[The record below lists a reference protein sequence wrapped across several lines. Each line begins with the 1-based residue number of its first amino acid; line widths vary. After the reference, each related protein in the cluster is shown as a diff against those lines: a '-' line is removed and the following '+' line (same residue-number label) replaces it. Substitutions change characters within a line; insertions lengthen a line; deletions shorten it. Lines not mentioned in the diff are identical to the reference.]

1 MDKTEKRITQNLNKG
16 AMFSGDA
23 SNEIVE
29 LVYAEL
35 RKQAHR
41 FLARERRGH
50 TLQTTALVNEAYL
63 KLENQK
69 KVTWESRSHFFAIAA
84 TMMRRILVD
93 YARAKRREKRGGPVF
108 DLPLEAA
115 SEVAARGGD
124 IDLIDLDRAL
134 RRLAKKDQRLAHI
147 VELKFFS
154 GLDLRETAEVMN
166 SSESTVKRDWRMA
179 KAWLRRELS
188 GQRDERK

>member
-1 MDKTEKRITQNLNKG
+1 MFG
-16 AMFSGDA
+16 AQV
-23 SNEIVE
+23 SNEIID

-35 RKQAHR
+35 RKQAHS

-50 TLQTTALVNEAYL
+50 TLQTTALVNETYV
-63 KLENQK
+63 KLERQK

-93 YARAKRREKRGGPVF
+93 YARAKRREKRGGPMY
-108 DLPLEAA
+108 DLSIEAA
-115 SEVAARGGD
+115 SEIAARGSD
-124 IDLIDLDRAL
+124 LDLIDLDQAL
-134 RRLAKKDQRLAHI
+134 GRLAEKDERLARI

-154 GLDLRETAEVMN
+154 GLDLTETAEAMN
-166 SSESTVKRDWRMA
+166 LSESTVKRDWRMA

-188 GQRDERK
+188 GQSDE